1 MANRKDIKMT
11 RVVPGVKHNQAPLKS
26 HWFELAMTSLLA
38 ICAVLLGVCAALMWS
53 YLPAITESAKSSIV
67 TKQQAESEAALSE
80 LRKQQALAN
89 TKLDAIRDE
98 LRALNEKAEG
108 AARVTPPSQSTP

>member
-1 MANRKDIKMT
+1 M
-11 RVVPGVKHNQAPLKS
+11 
-26 HWFELAMTSLLA
+26 
-38 ICAVLLGVCAALMWS
+38 
-53 YLPAITESAKSSIV
+53 

-98 LRALNEKAEG
+98 LRALNEKAAG

>member
-1 MANRKDIKMT
+1 M
-11 RVVPGVKHNQAPLKS
+11 KHNQAPLRS
-26 HWFELAMTSLLA
+26 HWFELAVTLLLA
-38 ICAVLLGVCAALMWS
+38 ICAFLLGVCAALMRS

-67 TKQQAESEAALSE
+67 TKQQAENEAALSE

-98 LRALNEKAEG
+98 LRALNEKAAG